1 MSIHSRIAKDRMTK
15 RLTTDQRG
23 LYALIQS
30 EICIDGK
37 PMEDDE
43 AVKRL
48 TQMVKTC
55 DKNIE
60 LYKKAEKNEKSL
72 EEAVFRG
79 IVMSYLPA
87 PATQEDIEMGLAILD
102 LPRTMKSMGPLMK
115 HLKEHWQVVD
125 GNLVKNILMGK
136 Q

>member
-1 MSIHSRIAKDRMTK
+1 MSIYKRIVKDKFDRD
-15 RLTTDQRG
+15 LSTDTRG

-43 AVKRL
+43 AIKVL
-48 TQMVKTC
+48 NSMVKTC
-55 DKNIE
+55 NKNID
-60 LYKKAEKNEKSL
+60 LYKHAGKVGMSL

-79 IVMSYLPA
+79 MIQSYLPA
-87 PATQEDIEMGLAILD
+87 GCVQEDVEMGLAILD

-115 HLKEHWQVVD
+115 HLKEHFQVVD
-125 GNLVKNILMGK
+125 GNLVKSILMGK